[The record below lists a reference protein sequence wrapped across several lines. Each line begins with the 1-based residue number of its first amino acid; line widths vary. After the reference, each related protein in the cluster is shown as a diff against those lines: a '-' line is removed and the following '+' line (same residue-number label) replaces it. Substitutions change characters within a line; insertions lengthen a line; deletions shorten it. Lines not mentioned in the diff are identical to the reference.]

1 MSLDRTAIS
10 PISLKRFNVYHCV
23 VLNGL
28 RPFFSSA
35 AFFFCSFLLSS
46 CLLFLVIRCS
56 FRARHVFLKSEN
68 VRCDLN
74 PQYSDRPVTRESTM
88 AMTDATH
95 KTLSDGIERWKTK
108 NFYLSMVK
116 YIICNVL
123 RILLYIAAYVMRKC
137 SSLFESLSDD
147 LKAIENAEDSAEKT
161 IKNRCDA
168 YCLSNYTNKREE
180 LKEEKQIINNTVNEV
195 IDKQSNYDTNH
206 INKHEEL
213 KEEEKN
219 INNTVNKLIDKQ
231 SNSHTNHIN
240 KHEELKEEEKNIN
253 NTINE
258 LIDKQSNS
266 HTNHINKYEELK
278 EEKKIINNTINEL
291 IDKQSNSYTNHI
303 NKNEQKEANN
313 IGNVVNELIDNVAID
328 ENNGQSV
335 FEHNIVT
342 EQQLLNGVA
351 NIVNSTLNK
360 ESDSQISEESREHS
374 NSEEIEEKVEEKNIT
389 GNVIESARVRKRFGI
404 KNTAILLITK
414 TIKENNLKDKRF
426 RMENELNRNKM
437 LNNGKPYRDKD
448 EILTSK
454 SDSFKRERESSLKNE
469 PENTDCLLKVAND
482 SCIKD
487 IAIVSPSKY
496 KNDSKNLDIHKSKES
511 MENERKINGNEK
523 WVMKNNV
530 DHGVN
535 DVGNESKKPITKTEN
550 ASVEN
555 NNEHMK
561 NINSDENKILITNT
575 ENMNTTNNDECWDNY
590 NVSKNKEPITK
601 TAENMIIKSK
611 DESLSNNEGR
621 ENRKSITKTENMTT
635 KNNSEPKENNN
646 SYEHKKSIT
655 KTEKM
660 LNIFEVKDDIFGLPS
675 KFSLAHCVCED
686 FHNSFG
692 TTADFKFK
700 FGNIGKLMDLNLRV
714 SDVGHIIHKEQHIF
728 YLVVKR
734 KMSQKPLLSSLEI
747 ALYNLRKQMNDCKLT
762 KLAISKYGFE
772 EFNLM
777 DVKALISK
785 IFALSNIEITI
796 CLKSSKLETEHI
808 NPPKINFTSK
818 QLWEMEKQTDL
829 IIFININA
837 VYLDDWNDK
846 VVEYINAKY
855 PFKERLLQDINVKP
869 VTAGDVL
876 LYKIDTEV
884 LFCIFIQSIDQHP
897 SYCKSLE
904 DAFQEMKSQLT
915 GYRYLAIQQDPLN
928 HKTNMHHFAR
938 NLAMLKSVFSNRNA
952 EIWICGDTE
961 QHNTLQYQQYKKIVT
976 DAIDVGHKRHSKTS
990 SRSRNKLDRKR
1001 HSINSNNSN
1010 TSKHDSE
1017 ENHYCKNTPDVNA
1030 VKYLNQ
1036 EEISSNNYITEN
1048 WDN

>member
-1 MSLDRTAIS
+1 M
-10 PISLKRFNVYHCV
+10 V
-23 VLNGL
+23 
-28 RPFFSSA
+28 
-35 AFFFCSFLLSS
+35 
-46 CLLFLVIRCS
+46 
-56 FRARHVFLKSEN
+56 
-68 VRCDLN
+68 
-74 PQYSDRPVTRESTM
+74 
-88 AMTDATH
+88 MTDATH

-137 SSLFESLSDD
+137 SSLFENLSDD
-147 LKAIENAEDSAEKT
+147 LKAIENAENSAEKT

-168 YCLSNYTNKREE
+168 YCLSKREE

-195 IDKQSNYDTNH
+195 IDKQSNSHTNR

-213 KEEEKN
+213 KEKEKN

-231 SNSHTNHIN
+231 SNFHTNHIN
-240 KHEELKEEEKNIN
+240 KHEEL
-253 NTINE
+253 
-258 LIDKQSNS
+258 
-266 HTNHINKYEELK
+266 NK
-278 EEKKIINNTINEL
+278 EKKIINNTVNEL
-291 IDKQSNSYTNHI
+291 TDKQSNSYTNHI

-313 IGNVVNELIDNVAID
+313 IGNVVNELIDNAII

-342 EQQLLNGVA
+342 EQKFLNGVA

-374 NSEEIEEKVEEKNIT
+374 NFEEIEEKVEEKNIT

-426 RMENELNRNKM
+426 KMENELNRNKM

-469 PENTDCLLKVAND
+469 PENTDCFLKVAND

-487 IAIVSPSKY
+487 TTIVSPSKY
-496 KNDSKNLDIHKSKES
+496 KFDSKNLDVRKNKES
-511 MENERKINGNEK
+511 MKNERKMNGNEN

-530 DHGVN
+530 DHWVN
-535 DVGNESKKPITKTEN
+535 DVGNESKKPITKIEN
-550 ASVEN
+550 VSVEN
-555 NNEHMK
+555 NDEHMK

-575 ENMNTTNNDECWDNY
+575 ENVNTTINDEYWNNY
-590 NVSKNKEPITK
+590 NVCKNRESITK
-601 TAENMIIKSK
+601 TENVIIKSK
-611 DESLSNNEGR
+611 DESLSNNKGC
-621 ENRKSITKTENMTT
+621 ENRKSIKKTENMTI
-635 KNNSEPKENNN
+635 KKNSEPKENNN

-655 KTEKM
+655 KIEKM
-660 LNIFEVKDDIFGLPS
+660 LNMFEVKDDIFGLPS

-692 TTADFKFK
+692 MTADFKFK

-714 SDVGHIIHKEQHIF
+714 SDVGHIVHKEQHIF

-772 EFNLM
+772 EFNKM

-796 CLKSSKLETEHI
+796 CLKSSKLEIEHI

-837 VYLDDWNDK
+837 VYLDNWNDK
-846 VVEYINAKY
+846 VVEHINAKY

-869 VTAGDVL
+869 VAAGDVL

-904 DAFQEMKSQLT
+904 DAFQKMKSQLT

-928 HKTNMHHFAR
+928 HKTNIHNFAR

-961 QHNTLQYQQYKKIVT
+961 QHNTLQYQQYKKTVT
-976 DAIDVGHKRHSKTS
+976 DTIDVSHKRHSKTS
-990 SRSRNKLDRKR
+990 SRSKNKLDRKR

-1036 EEISSNNYITEN
+1036 EEISINNYITEN